1 MPKVNGFFSLYPR
14 ECGELNSVLYGSTNA
29 GFPRLADFLSVSQIT
44 AATNF
49 LEWVPRDTF
58 LPMVTAGQRPV
69 YLDDT
74 NAVLALLRPDFDGG
88 QLVMLPPEA
97 KPSVTVTNQSQVR
110 VAFAR
115 FSTQSLQAEI
125 EASAPSLVVCSQ
137 TFYHDWRAYV
147 DGKPTRLLRAN
158 YAFQALE
165 VPAGRH
171 QVRLAYEDGA
181 FRAGSLISCLSLAAC
196 LVAWLRIL
204 RRPETPATL

>member
-1 MPKVNGFFSLYPR
+1 MKTP
-14 ECGELNSVLYGSTNA
+14 
-29 GFPRLADFLSVSQIT
+29 

-58 LPMVTAGQRPV
+58 MPMVTAGQRPV

-147 DGKPTRLLRAN
+147 DGKQTRLLRAN
-158 YAFQALE
+158 YAFHALE
-165 VPAGRH
+165 VPAGLPKLRFP
-171 QVRLAYEDGA
+171 YEDGA
-181 FRAGSLISCLSLAAC
+181 FRPGSPAFSLSVAAPP
-196 LVAWLRIL
+196 VACLRIL
-204 RRPETPATL
+204 LPPETPAIL